1 MKQLFGE
8 KTDLEMTMDDVEG
21 RLAKCFSEVLPEL
34 TAEEITQASADSVTG
49 WDSVTTV
56 TLIAVIEDEFGI
68 SIEIEDP
75 AQFDSFQGI
84 LNYLRKD
91 DRREKVTEDVA

>member
-1 MKQLFGE
+1 
-8 KTDLEMTMDDVEG
+8 MDDMERRLVE
-21 RLAKCFSEVLPEL
+21 CFSAVVPEL
-34 TAEEITQASADSVTG
+34 TAEEITRASSDSVTG

-75 AQFDSFQGI
+75 VQFDSFQGI
-84 LNYLRKD
+84 LNYLRKA
-91 DRREKVTEDVA
+91 DRQEKVTEDIA

>member
-1 MKQLFGE
+1 MKVVRE

-56 TLIAVIEDEFGI
+56 TLIAVIEDEFDLCV
-68 SIEIEDP
+68 EIEDP
-75 AQFDSFQGI
+75 AQFDSFHGI
-84 LNYLRKD
+84 LNYLRKAK
-91 DRREKVTEDVA
+91 RREQATEDVA